1 MRIGIIV
8 AMDKELSL
16 LLPMINGHELKENM
30 GFYFH
35 VGSIGQHDVVVMEC
49 GIGKVNAAISTMLL
63 LKSYNLDMV
72 ISTGV
77 AGGADKNVNVM
88 DIIVADTIAYHD
100 VWCGPGTVYGQAAGE
115 PLMFKSDANLS
126 SLISGDM
133 GSVKH
138 GLLCSG
144 DKFIDN
150 IESIQEI
157 KRHFPEALAVD
168 MESASI
174 AHVCDK
180 LGVSVFCMRVISDS
194 PGASHNNSQQY
205 EDFWAEAPEQT
216 FRIVKQLLEII

>member
-1 MRIGIIV
+1 M
-8 AMDKELSL
+8 
-16 LLPMINGHELKENM
+16 
-30 GFYFH
+30 
-35 VGSIGQHDVVVMEC
+35 
-49 GIGKVNAAISTMLL
+49 
-63 LKSYNLDMV
+63 
-72 ISTGV
+72 
-77 AGGADKNVNVM
+77 
-88 DIIVADTIAYHD
+88 
-100 VWCGPGTVYGQAAGE
+100 WCGPGTVYGQAAGE

-180 LGVSVFCMRVISDS
+180 LGVPVFCMRVISDS

>member
-30 GFYFH
+30 GFYFQ

-180 LGVSVFCMRVISDS
+180 LGVPVFCMRVISDS